1 MIYFF
6 YILKKMSNIK
16 TGVLI
21 YSNNTKKQIS
31 LDMAEDTNN
40 ISILLGDKLTFV
52 GQLLREPDKCNA
64 VIMNGINSKNNGK
77 DINNCVI
84 PPFDETIYGEMF
96 IICMDENSEPQDF
109 TLEDFDEYIDNF
121 EVKYKKNYYD

>member
-1 MIYFF
+1 MIYYF
-6 YILKKMSNIK
+6 YIFKKMSNIK

-21 YSNNTKKQIS
+21 YSNNTKKEIS
-31 LDMAEDTNN
+31 LDMTEDTNN

-77 DINNCVI
+77 ELNSCII
-84 PPFDETIYGEMF
+84 PPFNEEVYGDIF

-109 TLEDFDEYIDNF
+109 TLEDFDEYMDNF
-121 EVKYKKNYYD
+121 EEKYKKNYYD

>member
-1 MIYFF
+1 
-6 YILKKMSNIK
+6 MSNIK

-21 YSNNTKKQIS
+21 YPNNTKKEIS
-31 LDMAEDTNN
+31 LDMTEDTNN

-77 DINNCVI
+77 ELNSCII
-84 PPFDETIYGEMF
+84 PPFNEEVYGDISVSYTHLRAHET
-96 IICMDENSEPQDF
+96 
-109 TLEDFDEYIDNF
+109 LR
-121 EVKYKKNYYD
+121 

>member
-1 MIYFF
+1 
-6 YILKKMSNIK
+6 MSNIK

-40 ISILLGDKLTFV
+40 ISILLNDKLTFV

-64 VIMNGINSKNNGK
+64 VIMNGINSKNKGK

-84 PPFDETIYGEMF
+84 PPFNETIYGEMF